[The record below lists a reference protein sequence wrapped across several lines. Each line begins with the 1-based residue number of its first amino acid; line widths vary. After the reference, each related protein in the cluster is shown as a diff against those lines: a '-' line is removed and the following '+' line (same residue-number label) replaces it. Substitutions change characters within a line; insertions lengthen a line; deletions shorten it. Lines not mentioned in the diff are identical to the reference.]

1 MENPAAPA
9 SKQVPFLFE
18 YHSVINRKG
27 KRPMAEKK
35 GSSSEKTLYCSFCGK
50 SQHEVK
56 KLIAGPSV
64 FICDECIELCNDI
77 VRDELPQ
84 ITDGKDARNDL
95 PTPSEIKLNLDN
107 YVIGQEPAKRTLAV
121 AVYNHYKRLRHKEK
135 AKKDDVELAKS
146 NILLIGPTGSGKTLL
161 AQTLARMLD
170 VPFVMADATTLT
182 EAGYVGEDVENIVLK
197 LLQSCNY
204 EVERAQRG
212 IVYIDEIDKISRKS
226 DNPSITR
233 DVSGEG
239 VQQALLKL
247 IEGTMASVP
256 PQGGR
261 KHPNQDFV
269 QIDTTNIL
277 FICGGAFAGLE
288 KVIENRTQSSG
299 IGFSASVKSK
309 QQRSLTE
316 VFREVEPEDLIK
328 FGLIPELVGRMPVV
342 AALAELTEDALVQI
356 LTEPKNAL
364 VKQYTKLIA
373 MEGAEL
379 EIRPSALKAI
389 AKKALARKTGARGL
403 RSILEQSLIDTMYEL
418 PNASNV
424 ERVVVDESTIDENK
438 APLLVY
444 REAAKKA

>member
-1 MENPAAPA
+1 
-9 SKQVPFLFE
+9 
-18 YHSVINRKG
+18 
-27 KRPMAEKK
+27 MADKK
-35 GSSSEKTLYCSFCGK
+35 GSSSEKALYCSFCGK

-64 FICDECIELCNDI
+64 FICDECIDLCNDI
-77 VRDELPQ
+77 IREEVPA
-84 ITDGKDARNDL
+84 DAAPGDSKGDL
-95 PTPSEIKLNLDN
+95 PTPSDIKANLDN
-107 YVIGQEPAKRTLAV
+107 YVIGQERAKRTLSV
-121 AVYNHYKRLRHKEK
+121 AVYNHYKRLKHKEE
-135 AKKDDVELAKS
+135 AKSGDVELAKS

-161 AQTLARMLD
+161 AQTLARQLD

-182 EAGYVGEDVENIVLK
+182 EAGYVGEDVENIISK

-204 EVERAQRG
+204 DVERAQRG
-212 IVYIDEIDKISRKS
+212 IIYIDEIDKISRKA

-247 IEGTMASVP
+247 IEGTMASIP

-261 KHPNQDFV
+261 KHPNQDFL

-288 KVIENRTQSSG
+288 KVIEARTEASG
-299 IGFSASVKSK
+299 IGFGATVRSK
-309 QQRSLTE
+309 QQRSISE
-316 VFREVEPEDLIK
+316 AFQEVEPEDLIK
-328 FGLIPELVGRMPVV
+328 YGIIPELVGRMPVV
-342 AALAELTEDALVQI
+342 ATLAELTEDALVQI

-364 VKQYTKLIA
+364 VKQFGRLLQ
-373 MEGAEL
+373 MEGVEL

-389 AKKALARKTGARGL
+389 ARKALARKTGARGL
-403 RSILEQSLIDTMYEL
+403 RSILEGALIDTMFEL
-418 PNASNV
+418 PHTANV
-424 ERVVVDESTIDENK
+424 AKVVVDENTIEESQT
-438 APLLVY
+438 PLLVY

>member
-1 MENPAAPA
+1 
-9 SKQVPFLFE
+9 
-18 YHSVINRKG
+18 
-27 KRPMAEKK
+27 MADKK
-35 GSSSEKTLYCSFCGK
+35 GTSSEKALYCSFCGK

-64 FICDECIELCNDI
+64 FICDECIDLCNDI
-77 VRDELPQ
+77 IRDELPN
-84 ITDGKDARNDL
+84 TDLVADAKSEL
-95 PTPSEIKLNLDN
+95 PTPMEIKTNLDN
-107 YVIGQEPAKRTLAV
+107 YVIGQEAAKRSLAV
-121 AVYNHYKRLRHKEK
+121 AVYNHYKRLRHKDH

-161 AQTLARMLD
+161 AQTLARMMD

-182 EAGYVGEDVENIVLK
+182 ETGYVGEDVENIIQK
-197 LLQSCNY
+197 LLQNCSY
-204 EVERAQRG
+204 DIERAQRG

-269 QIDTTNIL
+269 QVDTTNIL

-288 KVIENRTQSSG
+288 KVIENRTEASG
-299 IGFSASVKSK
+299 IGFGAAVRSK
-309 QQRSLTE
+309 QQRSLTD
-316 VFREVEPEDLIK
+316 VFKDVEPEDLIK

-342 AALAELTEDALVQI
+342 TTLAELTEEALVQI

-364 VKQYTKLIA
+364 LKQYSKLFS
-373 MEGAEL
+373 MEGVTLEL
-379 EIRPSALKAI
+379 RPSALKAI
-389 AKKALARKTGARGL
+389 ARRALARKTGARGL
-403 RSILEQSLIDTMYEL
+403 RSILEQALTDTMFEL
-418 PNASNV
+418 PNTANV
-424 ERVVVDESTIDENK
+424 DKVVVDEATIEEGK
-438 APLLVY
+438 PPLLVY
-444 REAAKKA
+444 QEAAKSA